1 MNTIA
6 EKTIKVPSRKPAGV
20 LAKIFHY
27 ELSDVIRGKGI
38 IGYALFF
45 FAITETL
52 IRLSGG
58 AKALLSLMNVVLI
71 VTPLVCVLFGAIYLY
86 NARDFIEMLL
96 VQPVNRKQMFGGLYL
111 GLSVPLALG
120 FVMGVSLPFL
130 FHRQSLEGFEM
141 ALAVLLLC
149 GVLLTFVFVAI
160 AFFIV
165 TIQDDKAR
173 GLSAAFMTWF
183 MTGVVYDGIVLLLI
197 QGFAAYPLEV
207 PTLVL
212 AMLNP
217 VDLGRILLMLNFD
230 IAAMMGYTG
239 AVFETFFG
247 SSLGMILTTSIL
259 LLWIAIPLGLG
270 YRKFLKKDF

>member
-6 EKTIKVPSRKPAGV
+6 ETTINTVNRKPAGV

-52 IRLSGG
+52 IRFSGG

-96 VQPVNRKQMFGGLYL
+96 VQPVHRKQMFGGLYL
-111 GLSVPLALG
+111 GLSVPLAMS
-120 FVMGVSLPFL
+120 FVLGVSIPFL
-130 FHRQSLEGFEM
+130 IHQQSLDGFGM
-141 ALAVLLLC
+141 ALVMLLLC

-160 AFFIV
+160 AFLIV
-165 TIQDDKAR
+165 TVQDDKAR

-183 MTGVVYDGIVLLLI
+183 LAGVVYDGIVLLLI
-197 QGFAAYPLEV
+197 QGFAAYPLEI

-212 AMLNP
+212 TMLNP

-239 AVFETFFG
+239 AVFESFFG
-247 SSLGMILTTSIL
+247 SNLGIMLTTGIL

-270 YRKFLKKDF
+270 YRQFLKKDF